1 MTAKTKGFQISMGTA
16 GKLLIAFVLF
26 YAIIAAGFSI
36 VFLRKIENDARYTQE
51 QQLPLVMNQN
61 RNAIKVERLASLA
74 RSIYLAK
81 DRELER
87 QLQLQTHVLAQSFT
101 LDENNELAKGVM
113 DVGASVKR
121 IVAIRE
127 QIRRMDSG
135 TSATMDAG
143 MRADLEKQA
152 LETYQNAMQV
162 TDKLSQSIIND
173 AAVLAYG
180 MSGDIQRTARVI
192 QIAWI
197 IILILPVMTAVGA
210 IYVVAKHI
218 VSPINSA
225 IEGLRSIDRYETSG
239 FKLERPL
246 FRELSTIYEAI
257 DAYGRV
263 SHDLLRTNSILQAL
277 SEEDG
282 LTTLANRRSFEKR
295 LEEEFAKAM
304 AGDSD
309 LAILM
314 VDLDHFKSIND
325 QYGHQMGDTCLKMT
339 ANVLRSVGT
348 ERECHAARYG
358 GEEFSVVFPGCN
370 LQDAFAEA
378 EKIRLSISS
387 LIIKTTHDEVIRIT
401 ASVGVASV
409 RSAAFQGS
417 AELLENADRALYLA
431 KHSGRNIVKALPLSG
446 RTDLKSVPA

>member
-1 MTAKTKGFQISMGTA
+1 MAAETKSFQISMAAA
-16 GKLLIAFVLF
+16 GRLLIGFVLF
-26 YAIIAAGFSI
+26 YAIVAGGISI

-51 QQLPLVMNQN
+51 QQLPLVMSQN

-101 LDENNELAKGVM
+101 LDENNELAKGVQH
-113 DVGASVKR
+113 VGASVKK
-121 IVAIRE
+121 IVTLRE

-135 TSATMDAG
+135 DVGTDPAI
-143 MRADLEKQA
+143 RADLERQA

-162 TDKLSQSIIND
+162 TDKLSQSIISD

-180 MSGDIQRTARVI
+180 LSGDIQRTARMI

-197 IILILPVMTAVGA
+197 ISLILPVVTAIGA

-218 VSPINSA
+218 ISPIDSA
-225 IEGLRSIDRYETSG
+225 IEGLRSIDRNEAQAVT
-239 FKLERPL
+239 LRRPL

-257 DAYGRV
+257 EAYGRV
-263 SHDLLRTNSILQAL
+263 SRDLLRTNSILQAL

-295 LEEEFAKAM
+295 LSDEFSKASEL
-304 AGDSD
+304 GTD

-325 QYGHQMGDTCLKMT
+325 QHGHQMGDTCLKMT
-339 ANVLRSVGT
+339 ANVLRSVGA

-358 GEEFSVVFPGCN
+358 GEEFSVVFPDCG
-370 LQDAFAEA
+370 LQEAIAEA
-378 EKIRLSISS
+378 EKIRLSLSS
-387 LIIKTTHDEVIRIT
+387 LIVKTTHDEAIRIT
-401 ASVGVASV
+401 ASVGVATIKSGKFET
-409 RSAAFQGS
+409 SSQ
-417 AELLENADRALYLA
+417 LLESADRALYLA
-431 KHSGRNIVKALPLSG
+431 KHSGRNIVKSLPSPG
-446 RTDLKSVPA
+446 RTDLKSLSA

>member
-1 MTAKTKGFQISMGTA
+1 MTAQKKGFQISMAAA
-16 GKLLIAFVLF
+16 GRLLIGFVLF
-26 YAIIAAGFSI
+26 YAIVAAGFSI

-51 QQLPLVMNQN
+51 QQLPLVLSQN

-113 DVGASVKR
+113 DVGTSVKK

-127 QIRRMDSG
+127 QVRRMDSG
-135 TSATMDAG
+135 TGIGPDPAI
-143 MRADLEKQA
+143 RADLEKQA

-162 TDKLSQSIIND
+162 TDKLSQSMISD

-180 MSGDIQRTARVI
+180 MSGDIQRTARMI

-197 IILILPVMTAVGA
+197 IILILPVVTAIGA
-210 IYVVAKHI
+210 IYVVARHI
-218 VSPINSA
+218 IAPINSA
-225 IEGLRSIDRYETSG
+225 IEGLQSIDRQETRN
-239 FKLERPL
+239 FKLRRPL

-257 DAYGRV
+257 EAYGRV
-263 SHDLLRTNSILQAL
+263 SSDLLRTNSILQAL

-295 LEEEFAKAM
+295 LGEEFAKA
-304 AGDSD
+304 AKDGTD

-325 QYGHQMGDTCLKMT
+325 HYGHQMGDTCLKMT
-339 ANVLRSVGT
+339 ANVLRSVCAD
-348 ERECHAARYG
+348 RESLAARYG
-358 GEEFSVVFPGCN
+358 GEEFAVVFPGCD
-370 LQDAFAEA
+370 LHDAIAEA
-378 EKIRLSISS
+378 EKIRLSLSS
-387 LIIKTTHDEVIRIT
+387 LIIKTTYDEVIRIT
-401 ASVGVASV
+401 ASVGVATIK
-409 RSAAFQGS
+409 SAKFETSSQ
-417 AELLENADRALYLA
+417 LLENADKALYLA
-431 KHSGRNIVKALPLSG
+431 KHSGRNIVKSLPSSG
-446 RTDLKSVPA
+446 RTDLKSIPA

>member
-1 MTAKTKGFQISMGTA
+1 MSKQKKGIQISMAAA
-16 GKLLIAFVLF
+16 GRLLIGFVLF

-51 QQLPLVMNQN
+51 QQLPLVLSQN

-101 LDENNELAKGVM
+101 LDENDELAKGVQ
-113 DVGASVKR
+113 DVGAHVKK

-127 QIRRMDSG
+127 QIRRMDAGSG
-135 TSATMDAG
+135 IGPDPAI
-143 MRADLEKQA
+143 RAELEKQA
-152 LETYQNAMQV
+152 LETYQNAMRT
-162 TDKLSQSIIND
+162 TDKLSQAIISD

-180 MSGDIQRTARVI
+180 MSGDIQRTAKMI
-192 QIAWI
+192 QIAWV
-197 IILILPVMTAVGA
+197 IILTLPVVTAVGA
-210 IYVVAKHI
+210 IYVVARHI
-218 VSPINSA
+218 ISPINSA
-225 IEGLRSIDRYETSG
+225 IEGLQSIDRHEKRA
-239 FKLERPL
+239 FKLRRPL

-257 DAYGRV
+257 EAYGRV
-263 SHDLLRTNSILQAL
+263 SSDLLRTNSILQAL

-295 LEEEFAKAM
+295 LGDEFTNAVQR
-304 AGDSD
+304 GTD

-339 ANVLRSVGT
+339 ANVLRSVCAD
-348 ERECHAARYG
+348 RECHAARYG
-358 GEEFSVVFPGCN
+358 GEEFSIVFPDCD
-370 LQDAFAEA
+370 LQNAIIEA
-378 EKIRLSISS
+378 EKIRLSLSS
-387 LIIKTTHDEVIRIT
+387 LIIKTSHDEVVRIT
-401 ASVGVASV
+401 ASVGVATIK
-409 RSAAFQGS
+409 SAKFETS
-417 AELLENADRALYLA
+417 AQLLENADRALYLA
-431 KHSGRNIVKALPLSG
+431 KHSGRNIVKSLPSSG
-446 RTDLKSVPA
+446 RTDLKSITA

>member
-1 MTAKTKGFQISMGTA
+1 MTATTKGFQISMAAA
-16 GKLLIAFVLF
+16 GRLLIGFVLL

-51 QQLPLVMNQN
+51 QQLPLVMSQN

-101 LDENNELAKGVM
+101 LDENNELAKGVL
-113 DVGASVKR
+113 DVGASVKK

-127 QIRRMDSG
+127 QVRKMDSG
-135 TSATMDAG
+135 ASAAMDPG
-143 MRADLEKQA
+143 IRADLEKQA
-152 LETYQNAMQV
+152 LEIYQNAMRI
-162 TDKLSQSIIND
+162 TDKLSQSMISD

-180 MSGDIQRTARVI
+180 MSGDIQRTARMI

-197 IILILPVMTAVGA
+197 IILILPVITAVGA
-210 IYVVAKHI
+210 IYIVARHI
-218 VSPINSA
+218 ISPINSA
-225 IEGLRSIDRYETSG
+225 IEGLQSIDRYETRG
-239 FKLERPL
+239 FKLRRPL

-257 DAYGRV
+257 EAYGRV

-295 LEEEFAKAM
+295 LEDEFAKAM
-304 AGDSD
+304 GGDTD

-339 ANVLRSVGT
+339 ANVLRSVAA

-358 GEEFSVVFPGCN
+358 GEEFSVVFPGCS
-370 LQDAFAEA
+370 LQDAIAEA

-409 RSAAFQGS
+409 RSATFQGS
-417 AELLENADRALYLA
+417 AQLLENADRALYLA
-431 KHSGRNIVKALPLSG
+431 KHSGRNIVKALPSSG
-446 RTDLKSVPA
+446 RTDLKSIPA